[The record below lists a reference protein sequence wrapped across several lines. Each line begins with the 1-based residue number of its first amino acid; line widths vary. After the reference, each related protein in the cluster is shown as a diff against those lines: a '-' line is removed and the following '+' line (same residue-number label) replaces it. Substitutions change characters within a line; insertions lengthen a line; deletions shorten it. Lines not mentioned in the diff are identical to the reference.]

1 MKKITTI
8 ILLAVFSA
16 AVYSQESNKQLQQL
30 EKYLEELDLHVFHQ
44 QSNCDG
50 TSNIRHKW
58 WCYFYETT
66 QKIPVDES
74 LSEEKRKQEQAYH
87 DEFIAKRWRN
97 LEHAVDSV
105 RLAFARL
112 SKESSKSY
120 LYENHMNNADSII
133 YALAFARSDGKTPFF
148 YEDKRHNR
156 SRFYGA
162 REAVSFNFDKNFDS
176 KGQFFVGTG
185 RYEHV
190 YEIETGLSRDS
201 DMKNFDAEAFQAII
215 QPVIKPILSLK
226 GAKSYPVY
234 WRHDVGYEDKV
245 GRDGGL
251 SHKTT
256 SYGSKASGQGLT
268 TGTFYF
274 IPAQYEAEAKA
285 LHKQLDSLS
294 LAYVNQHPEQP
305 YIYKYSKDYS
315 FFNIVEILNGHR
327 HHGSDD
333 YSLRSYSDPDGFYIL
348 SLTTKG
354 DIWIPRE
361 WPKLKSW
368 INGEKVYLKGMAPKK
383 NKDKK

>member
-16 AVYSQESNKQLQQL
+16 AVYSQESNEQLQQL
-30 EKYLEELDLHVFHQ
+30 EKYLEKLDFGVSHEQ
-44 QSNCDG
+44 TNCG
-50 TSNIRHKW
+50 SSANIRHTW
-58 WCYFYETT
+58 QANFYETT
-66 QKIPVDES
+66 QKILVDES
-74 LSEEKRKQEQAYH
+74 LGEEKRKQYQAYH

-120 LYENHMNNADSII
+120 LFEDHMDKADTII

-156 SRFYGA
+156 SQFYGA

-185 RYEHV
+185 SYEHV

-201 DMKNFDAEAFQAII
+201 DMKSFDAEAFLAII
-215 QPVIKPILSLK
+215 QPVIKPLLSLK

-234 WRHDVGYEDKV
+234 WRHDVGYEDEV

-256 SYGSKASGQGLT
+256 SYSSKASGQGLT

-274 IPAQYEAEAKA
+274 IPAQYEAEAKM
-285 LHKQLDSLS
+285 LQKQLDSLT

-305 YIYKYSKDYS
+305 YTYKYSKGYS
-315 FFNIVEILNGHR
+315 RYNLREMVQGYR
-327 HHGSDD
+327 CHGYDD
-333 YSLRSYSDPDGFYIL
+333 YSLRSYCSDEGFFIL

-354 DIWIPRE
+354 DIWIPSD
-361 WPKLKSW
+361 WPILKSW
-368 INGEKVYLKGMAPKK
+368 INGEKVYLKGRAPKK
-383 NKDKK
+383 EKGKK